1 MPLSGQ
7 GTIRLDCL
15 GTAAA
20 YADPALRSLDAIH
33 LAAAQITS
41 VLTCTP
47 EFTSCGIPHDFDPEA
62 GTTLVLPQGPS
73 GDLYQLT

>member
-1 MPLSGQ
+1 
-7 GTIRLDCL
+7 
-15 GTAAA
+15 
-20 YADPALRSLDAIH
+20 

-47 EFTSCGIPHDFDPEA
+47 EFTSCGIPQDFDPEA
-62 GTTLVLPQGPS
+62 GTTLVLAQGPS